1 MTEAMASQSQA
12 APGGAGS
19 GGTGT
24 PRQTLL
30 SRAGEFIT
38 RTPSL
43 WTYAVL
49 IILVLGFSVAS
60 HGQFG
65 SVYNLRNILLDA
77 SLLMV
82 VSVGMTMVIISGGID
97 LSIGAVT
104 IFGGVIAGLIMEG
117 IGGTSIITML
127 IGLVAAIAVGIGW
140 GAVNGILVSYA
151 RVAPL
156 IATLGTLGMAT
167 GLALVI
173 TGGNDIR
180 AVPMP
185 LVTGLGNG
193 TVLGIPWLV
202 IVAVGVAILG
212 AFYLNGTKT
221 GLYLFAIGSNRDAAS
236 RTGVRVRAN
245 VLSVYVIIG
254 ALAGL
259 AGYLALAR
267 FETTSLVGHTTD
279 NLQAIAAVVLGG
291 TSLFGGRGGIGGTV
305 AGVLIPA
312 VLSNGFV
319 ILGVAPFW
327 QQFAIGLVLVI
338 AVYTDQLRRRRIE
351 RE

>member
-1 MTEAMASQSQA
+1 MTEATA
-12 APGGAGS
+12 
-19 GGTGT
+19 
-24 PRQTLL
+24 RQTPADTNGNGDDGNPPLTL
-30 SRAGEFIT
+30 MQRVGDFFL

-49 IILVLGFSVAS
+49 IVLVIVFSIAS
-60 HGQFG
+60 HGTFG
-65 SVYNLRNILLDA
+65 SVYNLRNIALDA

-82 VSVGMTMVIISGGID
+82 VSVGMTMVILSGGID
-97 LSIGAVT
+97 LSVGAVT
-104 IFGGVIAGLIMEG
+104 IFGGVIAGLIMEKL
-117 IGGTSIITML
+117 GGNGLGTIL
-127 IGLVAAIAVGIGW
+127 IGLVAAVAVGIGW
-140 GAVNGILVSYA
+140 GAVNGIFVTWL

-173 TGGNDIR
+173 TSGNDIR
-180 AVPMP
+180 SVPQP
-185 LVTGLGNG
+185 LVNGLGNG
-193 TVLGIPWLV
+193 SILGIPWLV
-202 IVAVGVAILG
+202 VVAVVVTALGIL
-212 AFYLNGTKT
+212 YLNYTQP
-221 GLYLFAIGSNRDAAS
+221 GLYLFAIGSNRDAVV
-236 RTGVRVRAN
+236 RTGVKLRRN
-245 VLSVYVIIG
+245 VLSVYIIIG

-259 AGYLALAR
+259 AGYLSLAR
-267 FETTSLVGHTTD
+267 FQTTNLVGHTTD

-312 VLSNGFV
+312 VLSNGLV

-338 AVYTDQLRRRRIE
+338 AVYSDQLRRSRIE